1 MKDANLLLNSAL
13 NALLN
18 ENLSAEE
25 AESLKDEGFN
35 LKNRKRGAAIMIALY
50 KKAAAGDL
58 SAIKELRSIAGDGK
72 QQERSAKKAVII
84 IDDIEAHDVTDC
96 G

>member
-18 ENLSAEE
+18 EKLSVQEV
-25 AESLKDEGFN
+25 ESLKDEGFS
-35 LKNRKRGAAIMIALY
+35 LKSQKRGAAIMIALY

-58 SAIKELRSIAGDGK
+58 SAIKELISIADNGR
-72 QQERSAKKAVII
+72 QESGNKRAVII
-84 IDDIEAHDVTDC
+84 IDDINVKDVTDS

>member
-1 MKDANLLLNSAL
+1 MKDANIQLKSAL

-18 ENLSAEE
+18 ERLSEQE

-35 LKNRKRGAAIMIALY
+35 LKNKKRSAAIMIALY

-58 SAIKELRSIAGDGK
+58 SAIKELRSIAGEEKNDTGV
-72 QQERSAKKAVII
+72 QRAVII
-84 IDDIEAHDVTDC
+84 IDDIANSADKNSR
-96 G
+96 